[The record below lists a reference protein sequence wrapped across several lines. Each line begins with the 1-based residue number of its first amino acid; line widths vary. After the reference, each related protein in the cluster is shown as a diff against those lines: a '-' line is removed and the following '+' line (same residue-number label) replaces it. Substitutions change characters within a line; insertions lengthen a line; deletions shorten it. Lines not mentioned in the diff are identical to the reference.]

1 MYFPELSEALNV
13 TVTPGPV
20 SMCMEGDNI
29 TLSCLVSQRKR
40 SSHVLVLRWLYFPT
54 PEDEHLVVRMGMKKS
69 KYYGNYSKHF
79 PQSKFHLW
87 EEMDGQIYH
96 LLILNVSLE
105 DRGNYTCKVQEIR
118 KHRNKW
124 RASSN
129 GTGSMELRVHRIPS
143 TGKADVIWRMFEDLY
158 LCAVLICSIGL
169 VCMLVFAMTIT
180 CQHLQHK
187 RRLRGDKLL
196 TYSQIIY
203 MSLFKILSSEQN
215 AFQNTSKKNLFLLYD
230 CFSYYHTHI
239 IYVLMLVQFSL
250 YLANYYLVKCP
261 ENSSGETVTSVSSS
275 SPAMHRKERRHKPQL
290 RDITEQLPPPQIPA
304 KAPVP
309 RKPRRTKLLKA
320 RPTKMVGMLTLIEL
334 ILHKSIIFFHNK
346 ALKRLSDADRVS

>member
-1 MYFPELSEALNV
+1 MKLCAVAIVLLTRAFIGELSEALNV

-40 SSHVLVLRWLYFPT
+40 SSNALVLRWLYFPT
-54 PEDEHLVVRMGMKKS
+54 PEDEQLVVRMGMKKT

-79 PQSKFHLW
+79 PQTKFHLW
-87 EEMDGQIYH
+87 EEMDRQIYR
-96 LLILNVSLE
+96 LLILNVSLK
-105 DRGNYTCKVQEIR
+105 DGGNYTCKVQEIR

-124 RASSN
+124 KASSN
-129 GTGSMELRVHRIPS
+129 GTGSMELR
-143 TGKADVIWRMFEDLY
+143 DLY

-187 RRLRGDKLL
+187 RRLQA
-196 TYSQIIY
+196 S
-203 MSLFKILSSEQN
+203 
-215 AFQNTSKKNLFLLYD
+215 
-230 CFSYYHTHI
+230 
-239 IYVLMLVQFSL
+239 
-250 YLANYYLVKCP
+250 YYLVKCP

-290 RDITEQLPPPQIPA
+290 RDIIEPLPPPQIPA

-320 RPTKMVGMLTLIEL
+320 QPTKTPRVIEDSLTYAEL
-334 ILHKSIIFFHNK
+334 ELVKPKPELKTDLTGCAQLEPKTQCTGTVYAQILFVEKQ
-346 ALKRLSDADRVS
+346 V